1 MDRLVLWHR
10 VVPPTR
16 LENDDPAG
24 LEAWVD
30 HVENGAHAIGGHAL
44 ARAAG
49 MIALAFDLT
58 ELEAALSLA
67 LAWLDEAEAAHPERQ
82 VAIGA
87 ATGEVTEG
95 PRAASGAAIDRAHLL
110 AGRARKGELVVDA
123 ATRDLA
129 GTVFLFDRAVGTGAA
144 ALRGVAIDRRMPRR
158 AECRRAIAHLRPAPV
173 PTLLAEELT
182 AVTELARSTT
192 GACVLLRGPSGAG
205 SSRFL
210 FELERALAPTFVV
223 RLGPVPGALEPLGS
237 LRLALHAHEPGI
249 HDGPLSELARGEVM
263 ERERIEEALLAVAGP
278 RPWFVLDPLAGLDPS
293 SLEIVA
299 SVALRAPCFVV
310 ARAGMDLPLPRPLEH
325 LPWTEH
331 LVPSLRL
338 DDAKEVARAVLGD
351 ADEDVVRRVAVLGG
365 DTPLGVIEAARNLI
379 AAGDVIL
386 ADDTFVWRNAPR
398 TGIRAI
404 PLDTLVHERLDTL
417 EGATR
422 ALLEAC
428 ALTPLGTTSEVTLE
442 LAQRD
447 GLHDVEA
454 LRAQLEAEA
463 FLRPGSFAPT
473 SEHLRRAALQSMPP
487 ARRAELE
494 RYLAAALATRGV
506 QGPLA
511 EVTRAMSLA
520 EGGDAAGA
528 AAMFLAAARA
538 LASKGWREPARRLAV
553 AAVQTDPR
561 AETRADATTLA
572 RSLGS
577 ERPPADP
584 SERVSQVAIS
594 ALLAGDLGAVERT
607 VDAAIAEGRDLAA
620 ADRVRA
626 MAYLAKGD
634 PARAMEA
641 FERLARNTARE
652 PRARA
657 RAALTLSWIRLHA
670 GDATDAIRAAL
681 EALAIVR
688 RLKDPRGET
697 AALHT
702 LAACYRSLQRDVEA
716 KRLEDAAPA

>member
-24 LEAWVD
+24 LDAWVD
-30 HVENGAHAIGGHAL
+30 RVESAARAVGASTL
-44 ARAAG
+44 ARAGG
-49 MIALAFDLT
+49 MIALAFELT
-58 ELEAALSLA
+58 ELEDALSLA
-67 LAWLDEAEAAHPERQ
+67 LRWLDEAETLQPERQ

-95 PRAASGAAIDRAHLL
+95 PRASSGAAIDRAHLL

-129 GTVFLFDRAVGTGAA
+129 GGVFLFDRAVGTGAA
-144 ALRGVAIDRRMPRR
+144 ALRGVTLDRRMPRR
-158 AECRRAIAHLRPAPV
+158 AECRRAIAHLRAAPV
-173 PTLLAEELT
+173 PSILERELASV
-182 AVTELARSTT
+182 AELAREPHAT
-192 GACVLLRGPSGAG
+192 CVLLRGPSGAG

-210 FELERALAPTFVV
+210 LELERSLGPTFVA
-223 RLGPVPGALEPLGS
+223 RLGPVPGGLEPLGS
-237 LRLALHAHEPGI
+237 LRLALRGRELT
-249 HDGPLSELARGEVM
+249 GPLAELARGEVV
-263 ERERIEEALLAVAGP
+263 ERTRLEEALLAAGGA
-278 RPWFVLDPLAGLDPS
+278 RPWFVLDPLAGLDAA

-299 SVALRAPCFVV
+299 SVAARGPCFVV

-325 LPWTEH
+325 LPWSEH
-331 LVPSLRL
+331 VVPSLRL
-338 DDAKEVARAVLGD
+338 DDAKEIARALLD
-351 ADEDVVRRVAVLGG
+351 DSADEDVVRRVAVLGG
-365 DTPLGVIEAARNLI
+365 DTPLGVVEAARNLL
-379 AAGDVIL
+379 AAGDVIRTDEGF
-386 ADDTFVWRNAPR
+386 AWRSAPR

-417 EGATR
+417 EGAAR

-428 ALTPLGTTSEVTLE
+428 ALCPLGTAPEVTLE
-442 LAQRD
+442 LARLD
-447 GLHDVEA
+447 GVHGDLET
-454 LRAQLEAEA
+454 LRTQLECEA
-463 FLRPGSFAPT
+463 FLRPGSLAPT
-473 SEHLRRAALQSMPP
+473 SEHLRRATLQSMPP

-494 RYLAAALATRGV
+494 RYLAAALASHGDR
-506 QGPLA
+506 GPLA
-511 EVTRAMSLA
+511 EVTRGVSLA
-520 EGGDAAGA
+520 EGGDGPA
-528 AAMFLAAARA
+528 AAATFLAAARA
-538 LASKGWREPARRLAV
+538 LAAKGWRDAARRLAI

-561 AETRADATTLA
+561 AETRAEATTLA
-572 RSLGS
+572 RALGS
-577 ERPPADP
+577 ERPPAEA
-584 SERVSQVAIS
+584 SERVSQVAVS

-634 PARAMEA
+634 PARAMEV

-657 RAALTLSWIRLHA
+657 RSALTLAWIRLHS

-681 EALAIVR
+681 EALALVR

-702 LAACYRSLQRDVEA
+702 LAACYRSLQRDA
-716 KRLEDAAPA
+716 DAQRLEDAAPA